1 MRSKVVTL
9 HRETKQTMFINM
21 LTHAFATV
29 ALLVATPSLKVGGEI
44 RKGSSLFSRTEK
56 RGAVDVAY
64 FDGYSFL

>member
-9 HRETKQTMFINM
+9 HRETKQMMFINT
-21 LTHAFATV
+21 LTHAFSTV

-56 RGAVDVAY
+56 
-64 FDGYSFL
+64 